1 MSTPLTLQEV
11 AQQQALAEG
20 YVYGPTPTVNNANL
34 NTQAEI
40 GNPLVPVSEPTPYF
54 PPTTITPNLGLTLIG
69 LDDTAAQNM
78 VLIDAATSPNINTQI
93 ANYQAVLSDANN
105 VVVMNVSS
113 ANNFT
118 IPANATVA
126 FPVGT
131 TLTII
136 QEGTGQITLVAAAGV
151 TINTPSSLTTRAQY
165 STIALIQISANT
177 WVAGGDLT

>member
-1 MSTPLTLQEV
+1 
-11 AQQQALAEG
+11 
-20 YVYGPTPTVNNANL
+20 
-34 NTQAEI
+34 
-40 GNPLVPVSEPTPYF
+40 
-54 PPTTITPNLGLTLIG
+54 
-69 LDDTAAQNM
+69 
-78 VLIDAATSPNINTQI
+78 
-93 ANYQAVLSDANN
+93 
-105 VVVMNVSS
+105 MNVSS

>member
-1 MSTPLTLQEV
+1 MFDSVFHGPPSSAGGQSISSGRASLGIDVTAGQVYYRTPETGAWE
-11 AQQQALAEG
+11 AIAG
-20 YVYGPTPTVNNANL
+20 SS
-34 NTQAEI
+34 I
-40 GNPLVPVSEPTPYF
+40 S
-54 PPTTITPNLGLTLIG
+54 
-69 LDDTAAQNM
+69 
-78 VLIDAATSPNINTQI
+78 INTQI